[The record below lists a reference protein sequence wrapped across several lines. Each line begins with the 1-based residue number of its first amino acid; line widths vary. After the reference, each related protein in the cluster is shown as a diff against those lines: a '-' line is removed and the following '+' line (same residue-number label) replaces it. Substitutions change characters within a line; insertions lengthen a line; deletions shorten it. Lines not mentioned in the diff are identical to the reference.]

1 MSSFY
6 TEPPSS
12 PEEQQRLQK
21 MAASELQFNI
31 QMLEAIRKSQRETPC
46 QTFYKMKKSI
56 PLSIFLEV
64 YPFNELV
71 DCGLELNLEDL
82 MELKR
87 LYSTLEQSDQ
97 QFYVDSF
104 RRLQQLISSLQQL
117 ISNKIPGSYGKGFQP
132 WKEQVAANQEVQD
145 VLGMPEQSQEEIDDI
160 AYQNYMQTRIP
171 SPAAPPPVPSLF
183 NRVKNLLSL
192 GGGKGR
198 KTSKKILR
206 RQKRSKSRSKKSHS
220 KKSRSK
226 SRSKK

>member
-1 MSSFY
+1 MSSID
-6 TEPPSS
+6 ELLLPSKENKS
-12 PEEQQRLQK
+12 QMEK
-21 MAASELQFNI
+21 MADSELQFNI
-31 QMLEAIRKSQRETPC
+31 QMLQDIRKNQQETPC

-71 DCGLELNLEDL
+71 DCSLELKLEDL
-82 MELKR
+82 MELER

-104 RRLQQLISSLQQL
+104 RRLQQLR
-117 ISNKIPGSYGKGFQP
+117 SNKVTGSYGKRFQS
-132 WKEQVAANQEVQD
+132 WKEQVAANQEVQN
-145 VLGMPEQSQEEIDDI
+145 VLGMPEQSQEDIDAI
-160 AYQNYMQTRIP
+160 AFQHYMQSRIP
-171 SPAAPPPVPSLF
+171 SPAAPPPVPSLAG
-183 NRVKNLLSL
+183 RVKTLLSL

-198 KTSKKILR
+198 KITKKMY
-206 RQKRSKSRSKKSHS
+206 QKRSKSRSKKLRS

>member
-171 SPAAPPPVPSLF
+171 SPAAPPPVPSLI
-183 NRVKNLLSL
+183 RVKTLLSL
-192 GGGKGR
+192 GGGKGI

>member
-1 MSSFY
+1 
-6 TEPPSS
+6 
-12 PEEQQRLQK
+12 

-104 RRLQQLISSLQQL
+104 RRLQQLIS
-117 ISNKIPGSYGKGFQP
+117 NKIPGSYGKGFQP

-160 AYQNYMQTRIP
+160 AYQNYMQNRIP

-206 RQKRSKSRSKKSHS
+206 RQKRPKSRSNKSHS

>member
-1 MSSFY
+1 MSSID
-6 TEPPSS
+6 ELLLPSR
-12 PEEQQRLQK
+12 EEQQQQRLQE

-31 QMLEAIRKSQRETPC
+31 QMLEAIRKSQQETPC

-56 PLSIFLEV
+56 PLSTFLEV

-71 DCGLELNLEDL
+71 DCSLELNLEDL

-104 RRLQQLISSLQQL
+104 RRLQQLIT
-117 ISNKIPGSYGKGFQP
+117 NKIPGSYGKGFQP

-145 VLGMPEQSQEEIDDI
+145 VLGMPEPSQEEIDNI
-160 AYQNYMQTRIP
+160 AYRNYMQTRIP

-183 NRVKNLLSL
+183 SRVKTLLSL
-192 GGGKGR
+192 GRGKGR

-206 RQKRSKSRSKKSHS
+206 RQKRPKSRSKKSHS

>member
-1 MSSFY
+1 MSSIY

-12 PEEQQRLQK
+12 PEEQQRLQE
-21 MAASELQFNI
+21 MAASELQSNI
-31 QMLEAIRKSQRETPC
+31 QMLEAIRNSQQETPC

-56 PLSIFLEV
+56 PLSTFLEV

-71 DCGLELNLEDL
+71 DCGLELNLEEL

-104 RRLQQLISSLQQL
+104 RRLQQL

-160 AYQNYMQTRIP
+160 AYRNYMQTRIP
-171 SPAAPPPVPSLF
+171 SPPPPVQPVPTWGR
-183 NRVKNLLSL
+183 RVAGFFGF

>member
-6 TEPPSS
+6 TEPQSS
-12 PEEQQRLQK
+12 PEEQQRLQE

-31 QMLEAIRKSQRETPC
+31 QMLEAIRNSQQETPC

-71 DCGLELNLEDL
+71 DCSLELNLEDL

-104 RRLQQLISSLQQL
+104 RRLQQLIT
-117 ISNKIPGSYGKGFQP
+117 NKIPGSYGKGFQP

-160 AYQNYMQTRIP
+160 AYRNYMQTRIP

-183 NRVKNLLSL
+183 SRVKNLLSL